1 MKADMDAWIRAQ
13 AQISAQLMTGGI
25 SATHL
30 KKERA
35 AFGEAVKPARGSVL
49 ASPVPASWDPEP
61 DYFYH
66 WPRDAAHVMHALSVL
81 SERAQGGAERRQ
93 WNKHFADIV
102 NFSVAAMKSSG
113 EKPSAEFIKRAAK
126 TPPEFRQYL
135 RTADELKAVQ
145 GDAVRG
151 EPRLNPDGS
160 ISILK
165 WAGPQY
171 DGAAERANAC
181 IYHYNVLKA
190 QKAKIPAAMNDLIRA
205 DLDFTIRYAD
215 KACIGLWEEDGE
227 IDHHYYTAAAQ
238 LGAVSAG
245 IQWAA
250 EQGDT
255 VLADR
260 CRGARDKMT
269 KALDAHWVP
278 GMGSYKSLRGRAV
291 NEAADA
297 IDTAV
302 IMAANHARLAGLR
315 HTPMDDRMQATLVLL
330 EKLFAAQYP
339 INAGRDGLAYGRYN
353 GDKYFSGGAYF
364 FCTLGAAEFYYRL
377 AAQALSYG
385 GVLKT
390 PVNAEFRQ
398 RLGLHG
404 TPGQQAQALIAQGD
418 KIMKIVRD
426 YTPADGSLAE
436 QFDKANGQPRSARHL
451 TWSYASFVTAAEARE
466 KAVEAL
472 ARQPQPS
479 PSLPRASR

>member
-1 MKADMDAWIRAQ
+1 MGRDSIDSWIRAQ
-13 AQISAQLMTGGI
+13 AQKSAQLMTGGI

-35 AFGEAVKPARGSVL
+35 AFSETVKPARGSVL

-61 DYFYH
+61 DYFFH

-81 SERAQGGAERRQ
+81 SERAQGAGERRQ

-102 NFSVAAMKSSG
+102 NFSAAAMKSSG
-113 EKPSAEFIKRAAK
+113 DRPAAEFAKRAAK
-126 TPPEFRQYL
+126 TPPGFRQYL
-135 RTADELKAVQ
+135 RTPDELSAVQ

-181 IYHYNVLKA
+181 IYHYNILKA
-190 QKAKIPAAMNDLIRA
+190 QKVKPPAAINDLIRA

-215 KACIGLWEEDGE
+215 RACIGLWEEDGE
-227 IDHHYYTAAAQ
+227 IDNHYYTAAAQ
-238 LGAVSAG
+238 LGAVTAG
-245 IQWAA
+245 IQWAG
-250 EQGDT
+250 EQGDSAR
-255 VLADR
+255 ADR
-260 CRGARDKMT
+260 CRSARDKMMT
-269 KALDAHWVP
+269 ALDRHWVP
-278 GMGSYKSLRGRAV
+278 GIGAYKSLRGRVV
-291 NEAADA
+291 NDPEGAL
-297 IDTAV
+297 DTAV

-315 HTPMDDRMQATLVLL
+315 HTPMDDRTQATLVRL

-339 INAGRDGLAYGRYN
+339 INAGRNGLAYGRYN

-390 PVNAEFRQ
+390 TVNAEFRQ

-404 TPGQQAQALIAQGD
+404 TPAQQAQALIAQGD
-418 KIMKIVRD
+418 RIMQTVRD
-426 YTPADGSLAE
+426 YTPVDGSLAE

-451 TWSYASFVTAAEARE
+451 TWSYASFITAAQARE
-466 KAVEAL
+466 SAMEAL
-472 ARQPQPS
+472 ARQPVP
-479 PSLPRASR
+479 LPEVKPR